1 MLAYIRKTTR
11 KAQDRGASAVEYG
24 LMVAAIA
31 AIIVGVVFG
40 LGNLV
45 KTNLGDTCNTIAA
58 ETSPTQTA
66 CPNPLE
72 EAEDAT
78 T

>member
-1 MLAYIRKTTR
+1 MIKRIRQTSKR
-11 KAQDRGASAVEYG
+11 AEDKGASAVEYG

-31 AIIVGVVFG
+31 ALIVGVVFG

-72 EAEDAT
+72 EGGDT
-78 T
+78 